1 MQQNLQPNHFAN
13 LFGGVVVE
21 EAIKKAEGW
30 NLKSRVC
37 HPLDR
42 PNRAGKKISA
52 DLAKFDASID
62 DAADDEGD
70 DF

>member
-1 MQQNLQPNHFAN
+1 MQQNLHPNHFAH

-21 EAIKKAEGW
+21 EALKKAEGW

-42 PNRAGKKISA
+42 PNRGKAAA
-52 DLAKFDASID
+52 DLARFDASID
-62 DAADDEGD
+62 EADDDAFEE
-70 DF
+70 